1 MVAAQTL
8 QLTGRWAGGLDPPR
22 HPDGRLGGLIVLML
36 LASCQKPPIGETDA
50 PGLEAPP
57 YVTLAEAHNARIDR
71 LGTIYARGVI
81 ELRWSDD
88 DGKHIEQ
95 GDLDLWIALPHQ
107 TALNISKFGER
118 LMWLGSDDRQ
128 SWLFD
133 FRGDETVLYRSTG
146 DQRSDDRAD
155 AQLPIDPAALLR
167 LSGLIRLPPEEP
179 QGPAPVGYNAQLDA
193 WVVMIPL
200 PSEVLRLH
208 LDRATLLP
216 VRVEAL
222 SPDGRVRLYS
232 RLRLD
237 RYESVAMVGVGPG
250 QRPKFPTLIDIFNAD
265 DTAAVKVAA
274 RSPTDQV
281 KDRFFDLDWLM
292 SVFVPD
298 RIEGRATGESQP
310 AVP

>member
-1 MVAAQTL
+1 MVAAQTW
-8 QLTGRWAGGLDPPR
+8 QLTGHWADGLDPPR
-22 HPDGRLGGLIVLML
+22 HPGGRLGGLIVLML
-36 LASCQKPPIGETDA
+36 LASCQKPPISDTDA
-50 PGLEAPP
+50 TDLEAPP
-57 YVTLAEAHNARIDR
+57 YVTIAEAHNARIDR

-88 DGKHIEQ
+88 DGKHVEQ

-133 FRGDETVLYRSTG
+133 FRGDETVLYRATG

-167 LSGLIRLPPEEP
+167 LCGLVRLPPEEA
-179 QGPAPVGYNAQLDA
+179 QGPAPVGYNSHLNA

-200 PSEVLRLH
+200 PGEVLRLH

-216 VRVEAL
+216 VRVDAL
-222 SPDGRVRLYS
+222 SPDGRVLLYS

-265 DTAAVKVAA
+265 DTAAVKVVA

-281 KDRFFDLDWLM
+281 KDRYFDLDWLM
-292 SVFVPD
+292 SKFAPD
-298 RIEGRATGESQP
+298 RIEDRATAESQT

>member
-1 MVAAQTL
+1 MVAAQTW

-22 HPDGRLGGLIVLML
+22 HPGGRVGGLIVLML
-36 LASCQKPPIGETDA
+36 LASCQKPPIDET
-50 PGLEAPP
+50 GGTNLEAPP

-71 LGTIYARGVI
+71 LGTLYARGVI
-81 ELRWSDD
+81 ELRWRDD
-88 DGKHIEQ
+88 DGKHVEQ

-133 FRGDETVLYRSTG
+133 FRGDETVIYRATD
-146 DQRSDDRAD
+146 DQRSDDRDD
-155 AQLPIDPAALLR
+155 AQLTIEPASLLR
-167 LSGLIRLPPEEP
+167 LRGLIRLPPEEA

-193 WVVMIPL
+193 WVLMIPL
-200 PSEVLRLH
+200 PGEMLRLH

-216 VRVEAL
+216 VRVDAM
-222 SPDGRVRLYS
+222 SPDGRLLLYS
-232 RLRLD
+232 QLRLD
-237 RYESVAMVGVGPG
+237 RYESVAMVGVGPW

-281 KDRFFDLDWLM
+281 KDRFFDLDWLI
-292 SVFVPD
+292 SVFAPE
-298 RIEGRATGESQP
+298 RIEDRAIGESQP